1 MNQAPSPLTPDSKQ
15 ADPDFRAIV
24 MASLYLAIFLTILG
38 LAYTGNRP
46 GCIGRIRYL
55 DRQVTWCYTQCQAC
69 WVLLPLPPTY
79 GAKLLHHCTRTGLIR

>member
-55 DRQVTWCYTQCQAC
+55 DKAGHMVLYTMPG
-69 WVLLPLPPTY
+69 LLGFATTPPNLRGKTF
-79 GAKLLHHCTRTGLIR
+79 ASLH